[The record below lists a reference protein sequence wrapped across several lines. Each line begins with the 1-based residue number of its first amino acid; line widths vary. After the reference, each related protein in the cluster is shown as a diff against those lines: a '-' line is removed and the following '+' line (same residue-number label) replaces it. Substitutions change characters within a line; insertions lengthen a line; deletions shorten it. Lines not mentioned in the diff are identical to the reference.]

1 MSQENVERVREGFE
15 AFNEGGVPAMAEAFW
30 ASDVVWDMRPTGVP
44 GLGTYEGAEGI
55 GAFMDEWLSAFNA
68 SDWQI
73 EASELID
80 AGDQVV
86 AVIRQRGRGA
96 ASGAD
101 VELEAAQLITV
112 REGKAARIVTY
123 LTRAEALEAAGLSE

>member
-1 MSQENVERVREGFE
+1 
-15 AFNEGGVPAMAEAFW
+15 
-30 ASDVVWDMRPTGVP
+30 
-44 GLGTYEGAEGI
+44 
-55 GAFMDEWLSAFNA
+55 LSAFNA